1 MQGKVNLDLLFC
13 LDDKGFSLDELVYR
27 LKELF
32 ENNGFTRMLELILSF
47 TAENIY
53 LKSLTGDVSWE
64 CCDTP
69 RYISNGAYNRK
80 LKTSLG
86 IAKVSFSRLKCSNC
100 GRSITPLKEFLKLK
114 KFQRKSTEL
123 EQLVID
129 AVSKD
134 SYRRAVESI
143 DSIGFTSVPYRTAH
157 RWVMESECSEIDIS
171 DNIFTSMGPM
181 YLLADG
187 TKYKGMNPEKKKT
200 EKGDLK
206 VLLGV
211 NTQGDVFPVGTWTG
225 TDWESVSNELK
236 QREVKFPE
244 GTVLVSDG
252 EPGLADS
259 LSEHVDYVQR
269 CHWHIVRDL
278 YHAMWQDGGRI
289 DKSRPLQKCLAGIL
303 AIDLPEEDFNKV
315 TEKEKD
321 EIEERMENAISE
333 MNKLIAFLT
342 SKGYSIAAGYLSKA
356 TCSMF
361 SYIRRWLKYGIICP
375 RASSLI
381 ERIIRELGRRL
392 KKIAYNWS
400 AKGALKL
407 SRIILKK
414 FTDPEEWDQ
423 YWKNKM
429 GIVGSVVLNIM
440 DIRLSQDLA
449 H

>member
-1 MQGKVNLDLLFC
+1 MTVNPDLL
-13 LDDKGFSLDELVYR
+13 
-27 LKELF
+27 
-32 ENNGFTRMLELILSF
+32 I
-47 TAENIY
+47 
-53 LKSLTGDVSWE
+53 
-64 CCDTP
+64 P
-69 RYISNGAYNRK
+69 
-80 LKTSLG
+80 
-86 IAKVSFSRLKCSNC
+86 
-100 GRSITPLKEFLKLK
+100 
-114 KFQRKSTEL
+114 
-123 EQLVID
+123 
-129 AVSKD
+129 
-134 SYRRAVESI
+134 
-143 DSIGFTSVPYRTAH
+143 
-157 RWVMESECSEIDIS
+157 
-171 DNIFTSMGPM
+171 
-181 YLLADG
+181 
-187 TKYKGMNPEKKKT
+187 
-200 EKGDLK
+200 
-206 VLLGV
+206 
-211 NTQGDVFPVGTWTG
+211 
-225 TDWESVSNELK
+225 
-236 QREVKFPE
+236 
-244 GTVLVSDG
+244 
-252 EPGLADS
+252 

-278 YHAMWQDGGRI
+278 YHAMWQDGGKV
-289 DKSRPLQKCLAGIL
+289 DKSRPLQKCLAGVL

-321 EIEERMENAISE
+321 EIEEKMENAISE

-429 GIVGSVVLNIM
+429 GLLVALFLILWT
-440 DIRLSQDLA
+440 
-449 H
+449 